1 MTTFGSFVHKETL
14 HILRDTRTMMIV
26 LLMPVV
32 LILLFS
38 YAISTEVNNVRFA
51 VVSPHYTSAVLEQV
65 RHLEAN
71 PNLRFAGFIEPTEI
85 DATLRQGKADVVLCY
100 SADYDRISAG
110 IEQGASM
117 QLVADMS
124 NPNNGTMATAVV
136 QGAILSSQASL
147 AAALQPDIRILYNP
161 QMKSSFNFVPGVL
174 GLVFMLIC
182 GMMTSVSIVR
192 EKEVGTM
199 EILLVS
205 PVKPLQIILA
215 KMTPYF
221 MISCLNLTTALL
233 LAKYL
238 LQLPL
243 TGSITALIIISV
255 LFIVLALGLGLLIS
269 VMVSKQIVAI
279 LISGM
284 LLMIP
289 VMMLSGMMFPI
300 ENLPHFFR
308 ELSVIIP
315 ARWYIAALRKLMIQG
330 LPFLGVWK
338 EMLIISV
345 MTLGILS
352 ISLKR
357 FNDRLA

>member
-1 MTTFGSFVHKETL
+1 
-14 HILRDTRTMMIV
+14 
-26 LLMPVV
+26 
-32 LILLFS
+32 
-38 YAISTEVNNVRFA
+38 
-51 VVSPHYTSAVLEQV
+51 
-65 RHLEAN
+65 
-71 PNLRFAGFIEPTEI
+71 
-85 DATLRQGKADVVLCY
+85 
-100 SADYDRISAG
+100 
-110 IEQGASM
+110 
-117 QLVADMS
+117 
-124 NPNNGTMATAVV
+124 MATAVV